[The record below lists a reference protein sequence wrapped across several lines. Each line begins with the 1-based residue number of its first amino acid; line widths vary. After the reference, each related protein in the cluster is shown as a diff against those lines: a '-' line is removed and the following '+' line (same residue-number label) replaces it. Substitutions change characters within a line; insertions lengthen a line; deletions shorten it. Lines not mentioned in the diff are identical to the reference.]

1 MGIKKGV
8 GLNFAAYKTGIV
20 KSSGLNFA
28 ADDNGGGGIPYLL
41 SDGNV
46 YLFPF
51 ESLSSVQIS
60 KIEIDCAVDSSFF
73 EVNQNGL
80 FGYYRSSN
88 LYGIFYNSIM
98 GKYGYYNGNQNS
110 PITVFTKT
118 ADRQLLTINIST
130 EMYETSYPLFAKR
143 SFSSNTYSPVK
154 AKIYSAKFYD
164 TNGDVIIDLVPKVE
178 NGVASLYDNVRELFL
193 TVQGSGSFTYGEE

>member
-1 MGIKKGV
+1 MSKLLSV
-8 GLNFAAYKTGIV
+8 LMS
-20 KSSGLNFA
+20 SSG
-28 ADDNGGGGIPYLL
+28 GEKVPYLE

-51 ESLSSVQIS
+51 ENLSSVQIS

-88 LYGIFYNSIM
+88 LYGIFYNSIT
-98 GKYGYYNGNQNS
+98 GQYGYYNGNQNS

-118 ADRQLLTINIST
+118 TDRQLLTINIST
-130 EMYETSYPLFAKR
+130 EMYETSYPLFAKK
-143 SFSSNTYSPVK
+143 SFSSNTYSPIK

-164 TNGDVIIDLVPKVE
+164 NNSNLIIDLIPKVE
-178 NGVASLYDNVRELFL
+178 NNIASLYDNIRNLFL
-193 TVQGSGSFTYGEE
+193 TVQGSGSFVYNE